1 MAAVLPTDHER
12 RAAIVTVHGE
22 DLSPAGV
29 AVLGRS
35 LDQQEIAWL
44 CSHRYASSNIGVI
57 QRQSPE
63 AFSSPPSEAQLQG
76 KSSFISDPDLWH
88 SRSAGTWS
96 LIADGCAVDGG
107 LGAALHAKLG

>member
-29 AVLGRS
+29 AVLGGS

-44 CSHRYASSNIGVI
+44 CSHRCASSNIGVI

-76 KSSFISDPDLWH
+76 QFGEDSVMILEILSLEGSKSKITI
-88 SRSAGTWS
+88 G
-96 LIADGCAVDGG
+96 
-107 LGAALHAKLG
+107 